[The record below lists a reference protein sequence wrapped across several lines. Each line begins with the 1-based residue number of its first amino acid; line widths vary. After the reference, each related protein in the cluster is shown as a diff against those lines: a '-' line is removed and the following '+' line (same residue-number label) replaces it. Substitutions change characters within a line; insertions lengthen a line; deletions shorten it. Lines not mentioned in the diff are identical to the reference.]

1 MYAFLTLQDK
11 IKIWRVHI
19 SDNHILSLDQCR
31 ACFLAP
37 NLFPVKVE
45 LSGT

>member
-1 MYAFLTLQDK
+1 MLQDK
-11 IKIWRVHI
+11 IKILRVHV
-19 SDNHILSLDQCR
+19 SDNHILILDQCR